1 MAKDSA
7 EKKRQPHPNKQKD
20 KRPKVAC
27 IGIKNPKLVKGTI
40 DFTEDVKT
48 QIRFF
53 SQEQRENKQEM
64 GCNTTEHMSKIQ
76 DTKNTGLKA
85 SLNSYLRNEMKIIAS
100 ESEAKAKFNQ
110 VNLEKTI

>member
-1 MAKDSA
+1 
-7 EKKRQPHPNKQKD
+7 
-20 KRPKVAC
+20 
-27 IGIKNPKLVKGTI
+27 
-40 DFTEDVKT
+40 
-48 QIRFF
+48 
-53 SQEQRENKQEM
+53 M